1 MTQNSDEGEEDEVL
15 PFEMVVLDVALDV
28 TLKKFQQ
35 NLSSMKPLFALLLEL
50 TLSNPSDMTLEKL
63 FALKK
68 SLLSFE
74 TRYFIYVNIIGR
86 VVNFTICEMVQ
97 LGR

>member
-1 MTQNSDEGEEDEVL
+1 MFELLTISGNPNNEEGEEEVL

-35 NLSSMKPLFALLLEL
+35 NLSCMKPLFTLLLEL
-50 TLSNPSDMTLEKL
+50 TLSNPSDLTLEKL

-74 TRYFIYVNIIGR
+74 TRSLLI
-86 VVNFTICEMVQ
+86 Q
-97 LGR
+97 